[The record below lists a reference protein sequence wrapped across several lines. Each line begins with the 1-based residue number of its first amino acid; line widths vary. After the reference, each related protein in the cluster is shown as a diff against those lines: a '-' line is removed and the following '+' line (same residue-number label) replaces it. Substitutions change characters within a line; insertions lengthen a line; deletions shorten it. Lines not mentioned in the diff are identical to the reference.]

1 MTQILFGQN
10 KVQILFIRESLKK
23 HLHLHGTDLAML
35 NNVSNLKKCLSI
47 NDIINFICF
56 NELILESLKP
66 INILEN
72 TNFSGVMTEE
82 NTEILNLLTLTREPV
97 KEEIKKELAH
107 AENIMDSALYT
118 IDPINEILFLV
129 SVNDLFYEKIGSAI
143 TLRFFKDLLTLVNKF
158 TGNETLF
165 NMSIFKWY
173 LSETASVQ
181 T

>member
-23 HLHLHGTDLAML
+23 HLRLHGTDLDLL
-35 NNVSNLKKCLSI
+35 NNVSNLKKCISI
-47 NDIINFICF
+47 NEIINFICF
-56 NELILESLKP
+56 NELILERLKP

-72 TNFSGVMTEE
+72 TNFSGVITEE
-82 NTEILNLLTLTREPV
+82 NIEILKLLVLTREPI
-97 KEEIKKELAH
+97 KDEIKKELAH
-107 AENIMDSALYT
+107 AENLMDSELYT
-118 IDPINEILFLV
+118 IDPINETFFLV
-129 SVNDLFYEKIGSAI
+129 SVNDLFYEKIGSTV
-143 TLRFFKDLLTLVNKF
+143 TLRFFKDLLTVVNKF